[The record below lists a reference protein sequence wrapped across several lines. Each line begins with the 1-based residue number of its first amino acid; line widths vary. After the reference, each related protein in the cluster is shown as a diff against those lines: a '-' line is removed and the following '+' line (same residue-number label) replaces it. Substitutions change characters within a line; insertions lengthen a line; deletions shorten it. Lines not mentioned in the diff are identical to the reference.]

1 MIRMK
6 MLILSIFFSV
16 GVWADN
22 TALFGFVINV
32 SKNDVLN
39 VRSEPS
45 HKAKKVGALPFDAG
59 MGIEKCK
66 TVKNS
71 TWCRVYPLVQNWY
84 DNFWEEKN
92 IGWVN
97 ARYLQFRY
105 RGYVN
110 VVDEEKNCF
119 YALKCRDIADK
130 KECLVV
136 YNLKYDYEKE
146 KMTEVKTKWIDR
158 KKLQGESAF
167 GAASENRGINP
178 EGGYCT
184 NGRMIDDYY
193 KKGKTF

>member
-59 MGIEKCK
+59 MGIDKCK

-84 DNFWEEKN
+84 ENFWEEKN

-110 VVDEEKNCF
+110 IVDEEKNCF

-167 GAASENRGINP
+167 GAASENREINP